1 MVALSQ
7 ILVALSD
14 SATKCDFDRFIYPVR
29 SLKWPQRHK
38 LPIEETRR
46 AMLKELLTQDV
57 ISLHDSA
64 ENWQQAIELACQPL
78 IDNGAIEPSYVE
90 AIFKSHQEMGP
101 YYVIGPGIAMPHAR
115 PENGVNRLALGLTV
129 IRNGVNFDA
138 DENDPVKMLVTL
150 AATDSNSHVDAIA
163 QLAELFMNEE
173 HVAQICAAQD
183 VAAIRR
189 IIETY

>member
-1 MVALSQ
+1 
-7 ILVALSD
+7 
-14 SATKCDFDRFIYPVR
+14 
-29 SLKWPQRHK
+29 
-38 LPIEETRR
+38 
-46 AMLKELLTQDV
+46 
-57 ISLHDSA
+57 
-64 ENWQQAIELACQPL
+64 
-78 IDNGAIEPSYVE
+78 
-90 AIFKSHQEMGP
+90 
-101 YYVIGPGIAMPHAR
+101 MPHAR

-173 HVAQICAAQD
+173 HVAQICSAQD
-183 VAAIRR
+183 VDAIRR